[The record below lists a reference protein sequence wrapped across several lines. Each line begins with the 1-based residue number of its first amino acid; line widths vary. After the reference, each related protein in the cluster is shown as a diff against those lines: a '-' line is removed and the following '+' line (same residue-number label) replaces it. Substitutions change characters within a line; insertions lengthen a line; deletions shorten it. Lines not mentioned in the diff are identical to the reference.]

1 MNKIIVEGP
10 GAAIVVRAPSPA
22 PGPGEVLLAPLLVGI
37 CATDL
42 ELINGSLIYLRT
54 GQTKLPIT
62 PGHEWVAE
70 VVALGRGVTAFAV
83 GDRVVG
89 ECSVGC
95 GTCAVCADG
104 AYHRCPDK
112 QETGIIGIGGAL
124 AQRMVF
130 PAQSAHRVPSTIA
143 LPDAALVEP
152 TAVAYRAV
160 VRLDPPPGASLLVV
174 GGGTLGYLAAVLAMN
189 VRRLDVAVL
198 DRSASTT
205 ARLTAIGAR
214 TPMPA
219 RHSTTFSKPPA
230 HRPHWIRRSTYF
242 VPEAGSCSIGL
253 TGQPTVPVAVDR
265 LVVGDQTVIGS
276 IGSPGVWPEVI
287 ALLAAGAVRP
297 SALVTHTFDLENFG
311 DAIDL
316 IEADADHAVG
326 KILIAPNA
334 IRAVRPGRNR
344 EW

>member
-1 MNKIIVEGP
+1 MNKISVEGP
-10 GAAIVVRAPSPA
+10 GAAVVVRAPSPA
-22 PGPGEVLLAPLLVGI
+22 PGPGDLLLAPLLVGI

-70 VVALGRGVTAFAV
+70 VIARGPGVTAFEV

-95 GTCAVCADG
+95 GSCSACHAG

-124 AQRMVF
+124 AERMVF
-130 PAQSAHRVPSTIA
+130 PAQSAHRVPAAIA
-143 LPDAALVEP
+143 IADAALVEP
-152 TAVAYRAV
+152 TAVAYRAIT
-160 VRLDPPPGASLLVV
+160 RLDPASGASLLIV

-189 VRRLDVAVL
+189 VRHLDVAVL
-198 DRSASTT
+198 DRSARNT
-205 ARLTAIGAR
+205 ARLTAVGAR
-214 TPMPA
+214 TPFA
-219 RHSTTFSKPPA
+219 GETFDY
-230 HRPHWIRRSTYF
+230 IL
-242 VPEAGSCSIGL
+242 EAAGTPSALDSALDLLCPGGRIVLVGL
-253 TGQPTVPVAVDR
+253 TGNPTLPVAVDR

-287 ALLAAGAVRP
+287 ALLATGAIRP
-297 SALVTHTFDLENFG
+297 SALVTHTFDLENFAE
-311 DAIDL
+311 AIDL
-316 IEADADHAVG
+316 LEGDRDHAVG
-326 KILIAPNA
+326 KILVAPNPA
-334 IRAVRPGRNR
+334 RQAVSR
-344 EW
+344 